1 MKLNLNNSLIVV
13 EGTTDK
19 NYLSSFI
26 DSSFYIVNGSAI
38 TSKDLEFIKL
48 TSKNKQIIIL
58 TDPDF
63 PGMQIRNKI
72 NNYVKGCYNAF
83 VKKELSIKNHKV
95 GVAECDKNEILR
107 ALQNIKTFEKSGENI
122 LNLEDLFELGL
133 SGTVNSKEL
142 RTHVSEHY
150 NIGYC
155 NAKQMLFRLNC
166 LNVTKQE
173 LEEVIK
179 NVRH

>member
-1 MKLNLNNSLIVV
+1 MKEKILKVIKKYNLK
-13 EGTTDK
+13 T
-19 NYLSSFI
+19 
-26 DSSFYIVNGSAI
+26 
-38 TSKDLEFIKL
+38 KL
-48 TSKNKQIIIL
+48 
-58 TDPDF
+58 
-63 PGMQIRNKI
+63 
-72 NNYVKGCYNAF
+72 
-83 VKKELSIKNHKV
+83 
-95 GVAECDKNEILR
+95 
-107 ALQNIKTFEKSGENI
+107 IKTFENSGENI

-133 SGTVNSKEL
+133 SGTANSKEL

>member
-1 MKLNLNNSLIVV
+1 M
-13 EGTTDK
+13 
-19 NYLSSFI
+19 LSEFPSFI

-38 TSKDLEFIKL
+38 TSKDLEFLKL
-48 TSKNKQIIIL
+48 AAKNKQIIIL

-107 ALQNIKTFEKSGENI
+107 ALKNIKTFEKSGENI